1 MGLKKIKLKKTA
13 CTDPNETVCF
23 SFRDIPKTQQRQK
36 EYTFDKKKK
45 LFQISIMLITSNIM
59 SNKRFV
65 IELL

>member
-1 MGLKKIKLKKTA
+1 MKTA
-13 CTDPNETVCF
+13 CPDPNETVSF

-36 EYTFDKKKK
+36 EYTFGKKKK
-45 LFQISIMLITSNIM
+45 ELFQISIMLITSNIM

>member
-1 MGLKKIKLKKTA
+1 MHGIKKNKLHVQIQMKLFLSVFGTFPKLNRDKK
-13 CTDPNETVCF
+13 NILLV
-23 SFRDIPKTQQRQK
+23 
-36 EYTFDKKKK
+36 KKK

>member
-13 CTDPNETVCF
+13 CPDPNETVSF

-36 EYTFDKKKK
+36 EYTFGKKK